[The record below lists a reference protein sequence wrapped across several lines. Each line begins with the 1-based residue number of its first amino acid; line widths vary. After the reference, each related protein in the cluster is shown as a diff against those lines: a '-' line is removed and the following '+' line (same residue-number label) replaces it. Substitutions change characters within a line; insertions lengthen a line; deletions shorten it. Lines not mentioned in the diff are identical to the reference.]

1 MNVIDIQPQTYLH
14 DANTYFLRL
23 QVLEKCVWLDS
34 GKPSAHHGRF
44 DILTAAPRE
53 IYSNARADHIH
64 NAVNTLFQHVDTSH
78 AQKLDL
84 PFYGG
89 AIGYFNY
96 EYNHTEFAL
105 NKQRNNS
112 LERNNSP
119 EQTDSPEQNNSPERT
134 DSLTGIFDWCLIQD
148 HHTQTAYTVFLPSCC
163 NIQKKRIINIL
174 NPTSA
179 SNTATSSFTVTNLQ
193 PSITKRTYVDAINK
207 IHNYIINGD
216 TYQINFAQ
224 RFKGEFHGSAHAA
237 YTKLRASMPSP
248 FSAYIDLS
256 NEKILSFS
264 PERFIHID
272 QGHAFTQPI
281 KGTIRRSQQAE
292 EDAELALEL
301 QHSVKN
307 RAENLMIVDLLRN
320 DFNKHCDAHSVTTPK
335 LFHLES
341 FSNVHHLV
349 STVCGKLKNTQ
360 QALAFLLNCFP
371 GGSITGAPKKRAMEI
386 IDELEAYPRN
396 IYCGSIYYLT
406 AHNKLDSNITIRTV
420 SIRDNTCICW
430 GGGGI
435 VADSTAEEEY
445 QESLQKIQTLLDALS
460 RGTQKTQ

>member
-1 MNVIDIQPQTYLH
+1 MPVPPNKKQSNISAIEIQPQTYLH
-14 DANTYFLRL
+14 NANTYFLRL
-23 QVLEKCVWLDS
+23 QALEKCVWLDS
-34 GKPSAHHGRF
+34 GKPNSHHGRY

-53 IYSNARADHIH
+53 IYSNAHADLIH
-64 NAVNTLFQHVDTSH
+64 HAVNALFQHVDTSH
-78 AQKLDL
+78 AQKLEL

-96 EYNHTEFAL
+96 EYNHSELA
-105 NKQRNNS
+105 
-112 LERNNSP
+112 LERNNGL
-119 EQTDSPEQNNSPERT
+119 EQT

-163 NIQKKRIINIL
+163 NIQKKRILNIL

-179 SNTATSSFTVTNLQ
+179 SNTAAGSFTVTNLQ
-193 PSITKRTYVDAINK
+193 PSITKSTYVDAINK
-207 IHNYIINGD
+207 IHNYIMNGD

-224 RFKGEFHGSAHAA
+224 RFKGEFHGSSHAA

-264 PERFIHID
+264 PERFIHIE

-281 KGTIRRSQQAE
+281 KGTIRRSQDTA
-292 EDAELALEL
+292 EDAELAIEL

-320 DFNKHCDAHSVTTPK
+320 DFNKHCDVNSVKTPK

-349 STVCGKLKNTQ
+349 STVCGKLNSTHPS
-360 QALAFLLNCFP
+360 LAFLLSCFP

-386 IDELEAYPRN
+386 IHELENYPRN

-435 VADSTAEEEY
+435 VADSTPEEEY

-460 RGTQKTQ
+460 HSTKKTQ

>member
-148 HHTQTAYTVFLPSCC
+148 HHTRTAYTVFLPSCC

-281 KGTIRRSQQAE
+281 KGTIRRS
-292 EDAELALEL
+292 
-301 QHSVKN
+301 
-307 RAENLMIVDLLRN
+307 
-320 DFNKHCDAHSVTTPK
+320 
-335 LFHLES
+335 LES